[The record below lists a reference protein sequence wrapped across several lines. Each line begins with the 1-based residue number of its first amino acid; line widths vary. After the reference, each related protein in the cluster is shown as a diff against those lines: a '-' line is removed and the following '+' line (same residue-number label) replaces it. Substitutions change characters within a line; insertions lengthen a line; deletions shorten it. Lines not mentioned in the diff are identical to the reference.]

1 MISQQLKD
9 QTLALAGVFQAAE
22 LVRQA
27 ASGGKW
33 SGYAAE
39 QSVHSLFELQPESV
53 EDVYA
58 GGEFSLNL
66 GLRTMQAALSGNQ
79 QDPQTIMYAVDLLRL
94 ERKYRQQGKMR
105 HNIGSSLKQIQQLKT
120 NGSESA
126 TELELMDQQVEA
138 IGELYQQT
146 ISKMSKRI
154 VVQGKPVHLKNERT
168 LSWIRALLFAGLR
181 SARLWVQV
189 GGSRWDLVFGRK
201 KILQATNQ
209 IIGKP

>member
-1 MISQQLKD
+1 MITQQQKD

-27 ASGGKW
+27 ASSGKW

-39 QSVHSLFELQPESV
+39 QSLHSLFELQPVSV

-66 GLRTMQAALSGNQ
+66 GLRTMQAALSGQ
-79 QDPQTIMYAVDLLRL
+79 QHDPQTILYAVDLLRL
-94 ERKYRQQGKMR
+94 ERKYRQQSKMR
-105 HNIGSSLKQIQQLKT
+105 NTIGLSLEQIKQLT
-120 NGSESA
+120 SDDSESA
-126 TELELMDQQVEA
+126 TELELIDQQVLA

-146 ISKMSKRI
+146 ISKMPKRI
-154 VVQGKPVHLKNERT
+154 VVQGKPTHLKNDRT

-189 GGSRWDLVFGRK
+189 GGSRFDLIFARK
-201 KILQATNQ
+201 KILTATTQ
-209 IIGKP
+209 LIGKP

>member
-1 MISQQLKD
+1 MISQQQKD

-22 LVRQA
+22 LVHQA
-27 ASGGKW
+27 ATSGKW

-66 GLRTMQAALSGNQ
+66 GLRTMQAALSGTQ

-105 HNIGSSLKQIQQLKT
+105 QSIGSSLQQIQQLK
-120 NGSESA
+120 NNSSEP
-126 TELELMDQQVEA
+126 TPELELIDQQVQA

-154 VVQGKPVHLKNERT
+154 VVQGKPIYLKNERT

-189 GGSRWDLVFGRK
+189 GGSRWDLIFGRK
-201 KILQATNQ
+201 KILQTTNQ

>member
-1 MISQQLKD
+1 MISQQQKD

-27 ASGGKW
+27 ASSGKW

-66 GLRTMQAALSGNQ
+66 GLRTMQAALSGTQ

-105 HNIGSSLKQIQQLKT
+105 QSIGSSLQQIQQLK
-120 NGSESA
+120 NNSSESA
-126 TELELMDQQVEA
+126 TELELIDQQVQA

-154 VVQGKPVHLKNERT
+154 VVQGKPIYLKNERT

-201 KILQATNQ
+201 KILQTTNQ